1 MSAVPPPPP
10 PRHPLRPAGEV
21 VGPESNREDISHFT
35 DRAIAVR
42 ALDIMLHVNE
52 YVRALSAGF
61 RLELDDV
68 QERLAILEGKAPPRR
83 RQPGHVPTPPRPTP
97 PTASPAPLDD
107 DDDDDPPEPS
117 IHDWDRILSSA
128 GRNLTDLVK
137 NPHNKIDSDRA
148 RVIALEVAQEVVR
161 RTGEEAELTTWRKIK
176 GLLPLVGREVLRA
189 VIPLVIGALVA
200 YLLTRGR

>member
-1 MSAVPPPPP
+1 VSAVPPPPP
-10 PRHPLRPAGEV
+10 PRHPVRPVSEI
-21 VGPESNREDISHFT
+21 VGPESNREDVSHFS

-83 RQPGHVPTPPRPTP
+83 RPPGHVPTPPRPTP
-97 PTASPAPLDD
+97 PAAPSVDD
-107 DDDDDPPEPS
+107 DDDDDEEPS

-128 GRNLTDLVK
+128 GRSLTDLVK

-148 RVIALEVAQEVVR
+148 RAIALEVAQEVVR

-189 VIPLVIGALVA
+189 VIPLVIGAVVA